1 MNEKKLLI
9 VDDDKECLKTLKKI
23 LIKMEYA
30 AEVAAGS
37 KEALKILEKEKF
49 PLIITD
55 LDMPGLDGVEL
66 CKQIKENDSKSIVY
80 ALSGYITEYDTENLE
95 KSGFDGYLTKP
106 VKIEVLQQAIEGAFD
121 KLEQK
126 SKGLQDAD

>member
-9 VDDDKECLKTLKKI
+9 VDDDEYYLNNLKKI

-30 AEVAAGS
+30 AEVAASS

-55 LDMPGLDGVEL
+55 LDMPDLDGVEL
-66 CKQIKENDSKSIVY
+66 CKQIKENDSNSIVY
-80 ALSGYITEYDTENLE
+80 ALSGYITDYDTEDLE
-95 KSGFDGYLTKP
+95 KSGFDGYLSKP
-106 VKIEVLQQAIEGAFD
+106 AKIEVLKQAIEGAFD
-121 KLEQK
+121 KLRENK
-126 SKGLQDAD
+126 

>member
-1 MNEKKLLI
+1 MNEKKLLV
-9 VDDDKECLKTLKKI
+9 VDDDNAYLNVLEKI
-23 LIKMEYA
+23 FSRMDYK
-30 AEVAAGS
+30 AEFAGS
-37 KEALKILEKEKF
+37 SEEALEILTKEHF

-66 CKQIKENDSKSIVY
+66 CKQIKKIDSKSIVY

-95 KSGFDGYLTKP
+95 KSGFDGYLSKP

-121 KLEQK
+121 RLKENQ
-126 SKGLQDAD
+126 

>member
-9 VDDDKECLKTLKKI
+9 VDDDVSYLNTLKKV

-30 AEVAAGS
+30 TEVAAGS

-55 LDMPGLDGVEL
+55 LDMPDLDGVEL
-66 CKQIKENDSKSIVY
+66 CKQIKGIDPKSIVY

-95 KSGFDGYLTKP
+95 QSGFDGYLSKP
-106 VKIEVLQQAIEGAFD
+106 AKIEVLKQAIEGAFD
-121 KLEQK
+121 KIEENK
-126 SKGLQDAD
+126 

>member
-9 VDDDKECLKTLKKI
+9 VDDDKEYLKTLKKI

-55 LDMPGLDGVEL
+55 LDMPDLDGVEL
-66 CKQIKENDSKSIVY
+66 CKQIKGIDPKSIVY
-80 ALSGYITEYDTENLE
+80 ALSGYITEYDAENLE
-95 KSGFDGYLTKP
+95 KSGFDGYLSKP
-106 VKIEVLQQAIEGAFD
+106 AKIEVLKQAIEGAFD
-121 KLEQK
+121 KIEENN
-126 SKGLQDAD
+126 

>member
-1 MNEKKLLI
+1 MNEKKLLL
-9 VDDDKECLKTLKKI
+9 VDDNESYLDDLKTI
-23 LIKMEYA
+23 LTEMEYA
-30 AEVAAGS
+30 AKVAAGT

-95 KSGFDGYLTKP
+95 KSGFDGYLSKP
-106 VKIEVLQQAIEGAFD
+106 AKIEVLKQAIEGAFD
-121 KLEQK
+121 KLEEN
-126 SKGLQDAD
+126 L

>member
-1 MNEKKLLI
+1 MNEKKLLV
-9 VDDDKECLKTLKKI
+9 VDDDISYLNALKKI
-23 LIKMEYA
+23 ITKMGYA

-37 KEALKILEKEKF
+37 EEALKILENEKF

-66 CKQIKENDSKSIVY
+66 CKQIKEINSKSIVY

-95 KSGFDGYLTKP
+95 KSGFDGYLSKP
-106 VKIEVLQQAIEGAFD
+106 AKIEVLKQAIEGAFD
-121 KLEQK
+121 KIEEK
-126 SKGLQDAD
+126 K

>member
-1 MNEKKLLI
+1 MNEKKLLL
-9 VDDDKECLKTLKKI
+9 VDDNESYLDDLKTI
-23 LIKMEYA
+23 LTEMEYA
-30 AEVAAGS
+30 AEVAASS
-37 KEALKILEKEKF
+37 KEALKILEKEKY

-106 VKIEVLQQAIEGAFD
+106 VKIEVLKQAIEGAFD
-121 KLEQK
+121 KIEENK
-126 SKGLQDAD
+126 

>member
-1 MNEKKLLI
+1 MNEKKLLL
-9 VDDDKECLKTLKKI
+9 VDDDESYLNIVKKI
-23 LIKMEYA
+23 LTKMEYA
-30 AEVAAGS
+30 AEVAASS
-37 KEALKILEKEKF
+37 KEALKILEKEKY

-95 KSGFDGYLTKP
+95 KSGFDGYLSKP
-106 VKIEVLQQAIEGAFD
+106 AKIEVLKQAIEGAFD
-121 KLEQK
+121 KLEEN
-126 SKGLQDAD
+126 L

>member
-1 MNEKKLLI
+1 MNEKKLLL
-9 VDDDKECLKTLKKI
+9 VDDDESYLDDLKTI
-23 LIKMEYA
+23 LTEMEYA
-30 AEVAAGS
+30 AKVAAGT

-106 VKIEVLQQAIEGAFD
+106 VKIEVLKQAIEGAFD
-121 KLEQK
+121 KLEENK
-126 SKGLQDAD
+126 

>member
-55 LDMPGLDGVEL
+55 LDMPDLDGVEL
-66 CKQIKENDSKSIVY
+66 CKQIKGIDPKSIVY
-80 ALSGYITEYDTENLE
+80 ALSGYITEYDAENLE
-95 KSGFDGYLTKP
+95 KSGFDGYLSKP
-106 VKIEVLQQAIEGAFD
+106 AKIEVLKQAIEGAFD
-121 KLEQK
+121 KIEENN
-126 SKGLQDAD
+126 

>member
-1 MNEKKLLI
+1 MNEKKLLL
-9 VDDDKECLKTLKKI
+9 VDDDESYLNIVKKI
-23 LIKMEYA
+23 LTKMEYA
-30 AEVAAGS
+30 AEVAAGT
-37 KEALKILEKEKF
+37 KEALKILEKEKY

-95 KSGFDGYLTKP
+95 KSGFDGYLSKP
-106 VKIEVLQQAIEGAFD
+106 AKIEVLKQAIEGAFD
-121 KLEQK
+121 KIEENK
-126 SKGLQDAD
+126 

>member
-1 MNEKKLLI
+1 MNEKKLLV
-9 VDDDKECLKTLKKI
+9 VDDDKEYLKTLKKI

-30 AEVAAGS
+30 AEVAVGS

-55 LDMPGLDGVEL
+55 LDMPDLDGVEL
-66 CKQIKENDSKSIVY
+66 CKQIKEIDPKSIVY

-95 KSGFDGYLTKP
+95 KSGFDGYLSKP
-106 VKIEVLQQAIEGAFD
+106 AKIEVLKQAIEGAFD
-121 KLEQK
+121 KIMENK
-126 SKGLQDAD
+126 